1 VKVLLDENLP
11 HLLRNNLGDHDV
23 FTVRYKGWAGLK
35 NGELL
40 KKAEDQGLE
49 VFITGDQTISSEQ
62 NLTGRRVAIGVLS
75 SIDWHMLKNYLPLII
90 AAIDSA
96 LPGTFQAVD
105 CGTFT
110 RKK

>member
-1 VKVLLDENLP
+1 MK
-11 HLLRNNLGDHDV
+11 
-23 FTVRYKGWAGLK
+23 T
-35 NGELL
+35 
-40 KKAEDQGLE
+40 AEDEGFE
-49 VFITGDQTISSEQ
+49 VFITGDQTISYEQ
-62 NLTGRRVAIGVLS
+62 NLTGRRVAKLVLS
-75 SIDWHMLKNYLPLII
+75 SIDWHILKNHLPVII